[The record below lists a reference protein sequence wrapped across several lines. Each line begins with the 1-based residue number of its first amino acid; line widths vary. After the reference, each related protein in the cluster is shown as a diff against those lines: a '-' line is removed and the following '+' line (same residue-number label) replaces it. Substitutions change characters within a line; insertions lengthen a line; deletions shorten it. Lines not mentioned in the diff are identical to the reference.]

1 MLEHL
6 HIQNYRLFKEL
17 DLEPLRRVNLITGK
31 NNTGKTAVLETL
43 RILFAAPP
51 DLEVINNIL
60 FKRGDWNDKY
70 LNESIPTLFN
80 SPLWENNA
88 AINGYF
94 SLDNNLD
101 FDFRI
106 SFDFSNKEGFNKTS
120 FNSSLGGTEHKI
132 KIVLDEKFRESDRAY
147 SNYVPA
153 VFDFFNVG
161 WWESTDLTP
170 KKKKLIELLKTV
182 VSDIEDIGLDLK
194 TFQPKVLTSNAK
206 TPRPLKNWGD
216 GTNRFFN
223 IILGL
228 LCNQG
233 GMLLVDEIDL
243 GLHHSVQR
251 KLWEIIFKFSKE
263 LNVQVFATTHSQD
276 CVEAFMDV
284 LNEKGNENEGQYI
297 RLQRSRLDESVI
309 EPIYYD
315 AQKLKN
321 SINFNLETR

>member
-1 MLEHL
+1 MLDHL
-6 HIQNYRLFKEL
+6 HIQNYRLFEEL
-17 DLEPLRRVNLITGK
+17 HLDGLRRVNLITGK
-31 NNTGKTAVLETL
+31 NNTGKTAVLESL
-43 RILFAAPP
+43 RIALAAPI

-60 FKRGDWNDKY
+60 YKRGSWNDKY
-70 LNESIPTLFN
+70 LGESIPTLFHHN
-80 SPLWENNA
+80 LLNKKPVITSTITLENHDIFVLKTSLEFSPLK
-88 AINGYF
+88 GFY
-94 SLDNNLD
+94 
-101 FDFRI
+101 
-106 SFDFSNKEGFNKTS
+106 KEVTQNQDD
-120 FNSSLGGTEHKI
+120 EPRKI
-132 KIVLDEKFRESDRAY
+132 AIVLDKAFQESDKAY

-153 VFDFFNVG
+153 VFDFFNIK

-170 KKKKLIELLKTV
+170 RKKKLIELLKIV

-194 TFQPKVLTSNAK
+194 TFQPKILTSNAK

-228 LCNQG
+228 LCNEG
-233 GMLLVDEIDL
+233 GYLLIDEIDL

-276 CVEAFMDV
+276 CVEAFTDV

-297 RLQRSRLDESVI
+297 RLQRNRLDESVI

-315 AQKLKN
+315 AHKLKN

>member
-6 HIQNYRLFKEL
+6 HIENYRLFKEL
-17 DLEPLRRVNLITGK
+17 HLEPLRRVNLITGK
-31 NNTGKTAVLETL
+31 NNTGKTAILEAL
-43 RILFAAPP
+43 RILFSTPP

-80 SPLWENNA
+80 TPLWENSASIDGAFSSENN
-88 AINGYF
+88 IN
-94 SLDNNLD
+94 
-101 FDFRI
+101 FDSRI
-106 SFDFSNKEGFNKTS
+106 SFDFKNNDEFNKTTFYS
-120 FNSSLGGTEHKI
+120 YLGGTEHKI
-132 KIVLDEKFRESDRAY
+132 KIVLDEKFKESDRAY
-147 SNYVPA
+147 LNYVPA
-153 VFDFFNVG
+153 IFDFFNIE
-161 WWESTDLTP
+161 WWESVDLTP
-170 KKKKLIELLKTV
+170 KKRRLVELLKTV
-182 VSDIEDIGLDLK
+182 VYNIEDIGLDLK
-194 TFQPKVLTSNAK
+194 TFQPKILTTNANLPK
-206 TPRPLKNWGD
+206 PLKNWGD

-228 LCNQG
+228 LCNEKG
-233 GMLLVDEIDL
+233 VLLIDEIDL
-243 GLHHSVQR
+243 GLHHSIQR

-276 CVEAFMDV
+276 CVEAFTDV
-284 LNEKGNENEGQYI
+284 LNEEMYQNEGQYI

-321 SINFNLETR
+321 SINYHLETR